1 MSTNYS
7 GEGKG
12 TDCSFLVG
20 MHSLIYA
27 QSTNYSQLQ
36 KLKTWLEMFE
46 KIHWN
51 PNFKCTLNVSKVLE
65 TEYASG
71 CMQSLFMSNLFV
83 SDAVENILNI
93 YIYIFFFT
101 EQIFN
106 ILILNWFPTVLFF
119 FAPNSPNSKEVILQ
133 DIFITTVFTYWSVFH
148 WQVKVKVIL
157 TKSLCHRLTGVLEAC
172 NSISF
177 CCAWL
182 CLISFFHAWWCS
194 LQSRECTCY
203 PPKYWKLYNEEED

>member
-36 KLKTWLEMFE
+36 KLKTSLEMFE

-65 TEYASG
+65 TEHASG

-93 YIYIFFFT
+93 FCWFFLLSRFSIF
-101 EQIFN
+101 
-106 ILILNWFPTVLFF
+106 
-119 FAPNSPNSKEVILQ
+119 
-133 DIFITTVFTYWSVFH
+133 
-148 WQVKVKVIL
+148 
-157 TKSLCHRLTGVLEAC
+157 
-172 NSISF
+172 
-177 CCAWL
+177 
-182 CLISFFHAWWCS
+182 
-194 LQSRECTCY
+194 
-203 PPKYWKLYNEEED
+203 